1 VFSSSSVGSITRQPR
16 YKDFPAAAYKITK
29 AALNMLTVV
38 WAQELAKEGFTVI
51 SQNPGV
57 SGAYLVIEML
67 RARKLTS
74 N

>member
-1 VFSSSSVGSITRQPR
+1 MGSITRHPR

-29 AALNMLTVV
+29 ATLNMLTVV
-38 WAQELAKEGFTVI
+38 WTQELVKEGFTVI

-57 SGAYLVIEML
+57 SGTYLVIEML
-67 RARKLTS
+67 RARKFTS